1 MSVVAVVV
9 SVLLLSAAVLT
20 TVRMLRGP
28 STLDR
33 VVATDVLVAIA
44 MCGIAA
50 YSAFSGDS
58 SVLAAVVA
66 LTLLGFVGSVAVVR
80 FRVRDER

>member
-1 MSVVAVVV
+1 VSVVAVVV
-9 SVLLLSAAVLT
+9 TVLLVASAALT

-44 MCGIAA
+44 MCGVAA
-50 YSAFSGDS
+50 FSALSGDS
-58 SVLAAVVA
+58 SVLAVVVA
-66 LTLLGFVGSVAVVR
+66 LTLLGFVGSVSIVR
-80 FRVRDER
+80 FRVEDDA